1 MNRDG
6 YYGNVIQ
13 QRQRQRT
20 GRRAHWGE
28 ALGYLTVITITIITI
43 ITITT
48 IIITDTTIILVI
60 TDVGGCNT
68 NTITIIVC

>member
-28 ALGYLTVITITIITI
+28 VLGYLTVTIITIITI
-43 ITITT
+43 ITNIT
-48 IIITDTTIILVI
+48 II
-60 TDVGGCNT
+60 
-68 NTITIIVC
+68 TITIIMAIIINMMNNTTCL

>member
-20 GRRAHWGE
+20 GGRAHWGE
-28 ALGYLTVITITIITI
+28 ALGYLTVTIITI
-43 ITITT
+43 ITNTT
-48 IIITDTTIILVI
+48 IIITNTTIILVI
-60 TDVGGCNT
+60 TNALQCWWLQH
-68 NTITIIVC
+68 

>member
-28 ALGYLTVITITIITI
+28 VLGYLTVTIITI

-48 IIITDTTIILVI
+48 IIITNTTMILVI
-60 TDVGGCNT
+60 TNVGGCNT